1 MQKHYGIKKEE
12 LEEIDEIDI
21 DKEIKEK
28 DKDKE
33 DEKDDEKE
41 DNKEKEDENEEL
53 TTDETR
59 KLDIREETSANK
71 SIKGQTL
78 RNKLGLEKEGIT
90 NVEKIARVSTS
101 SLERVKGEKVSN
113 QLDTFVAIK
122 TNGEAVVL
130 RRKHIKAR

>member
-21 DKEIKEK
+21 DKEIEER
-28 DKDKE
+28 DKE
-33 DEKDDEKE
+33 EKE
-41 DNKEKEDENEEL
+41 DNKEKDDENEEL

-78 RNKLGLEKEGIT
+78 RNKLGLEEEGIT
-90 NVEKIARVSTS
+90 DVEKIARVSTS
-101 SLERVKGEKVSN
+101 SLEGVKGEKISN

>member
-21 DKEIKEK
+21 DKEIEEK
-28 DKDKE
+28 DKDK
-33 DEKDDEKE
+33 KDKIG
-41 DNKEKEDENEEL
+41 DNKEKEDKNKKL

-78 RNKLGLEKEGIT
+78 RDKLGLEEEGIT
-90 NVEKIARVSTS
+90 DVEKIARVSTS
-101 SLERVKGEKVSN
+101 SIEGEKISN

-122 TNGEAVVL
+122 TNEEAVVL
-130 RRKHIKAR
+130 RRKHIKVG